1 MGSRLKLHEEL
12 KSVLGSNNVY
22 FNPPKLLKYP
32 CIVYKFIKPETQ
44 NADDHTYISHD
55 RYSITIIDT
64 NLDSTIYK
72 DLINHFHHVFYDNH
86 IVIDNLRHDY
96 LTIYY

>member
-32 CIVYKFIKPETQ
+32 CIVYKFHSVDNKK
-44 NADDHTYISHD
+44 ADDRSYIRTNQYD
-55 RYSITIIDT
+55 ITVIDT
-64 NLDSTIYK
+64 NLDSQIYL
-72 DLINHFHHVFYDNH
+72 DIMDHFKMCSHNIDH
-86 IVIDNLRHDY
+86 ITDNLRHDE